1 MSRSTDVSGI
11 EKLSSFP
18 THDLRSIAF
27 DALPAHIAL
36 LDSRGIILEV
46 NEAWRRFAIDNGFR
60 GESLGVGDDYLAVC
74 ANSCGEG
81 REDAEDVAAG
91 IRDVLSGASGRFEME
106 YPCHTDGQRRWFRL
120 MVTPLPG
127 EPRSGA
133 VVMHVDVT
141 ARRLAEERLALL
153 SDAAARL
160 LLHERPRELLRDLFG
175 EISRQLDLEVYF
187 NFLVHPSGEHLVLD
201 SFAGIPEDVAA
212 SLERLD
218 FGQAVC
224 GRVALEQKGQV
235 VESVQGR
242 CDGMTSLIRSFG
254 IQAYFCHP
262 LIARDRLLGTLSFG
276 TRRRE
281 RFAPDELE
289 LMRTVGDQVAVA
301 LERVRLIDELT
312 ERGREAEQARAEAVA
327 ATQAKDEF
335 LAALSHELRTPLTP
349 VLLTAHALAAD
360 PRLPADL
367 KPELERMRRNIDF
380 EARLIDDLLDL
391 TRIARGKLEI
401 QPEVADVHGLLEH
414 VVAISGGAFADKGIR
429 PRLELSAEES
439 RVWGDPARLEQIF
452 WNLLSN
458 AAKFTDRG
466 GDVLIRTDNDAAG
479 NLAVRVI
486 DTGIG
491 IDPATLSQIFD
502 AFEQGGAQVT
512 RRFGGLG
519 LGLAISK
526 ALTGL
531 HGGLIEAESGGR
543 GRGAAFTVLLP
554 AVSGTPAGDPAGER
568 RLSGPARSR
577 HILLVE
583 DHADTAEAVAD
594 FLRSA
599 GHRVTLAG
607 SVREALSRAR
617 EAQERRG
624 DDAIDL
630 VVSDLGLPDGSG
642 LDIMPELK
650 ERYGL
655 PGIALSGY
663 GMEEDVRRS
672 REAGFEIHI
681 TKPVI
686 PQILSEAIE
695 RAGGDR
701 S

>member
-1 MSRSTDVSGI
+1 MSSIPGVQGSEELPFSQTDS
-11 EKLSSFP
+11 
-18 THDLRSIAF
+18 LRSVAL

-36 LDSRGIILEV
+36 LDSRGIILGV
-46 NEAWRRFAIDNGFR
+46 NEAWRRFALDNGFP
-60 GESLGVGDDYLAVC
+60 GESQGVGDDYLGVC
-74 ANSCGEG
+74 AKACAHGCE
-81 REDAEDVAAG
+81 EAEAVAAG
-91 IRDVLSGASGRFEME
+91 IRAVLSGAAERFEME
-106 YPCHTDGQRRWFRL
+106 YPCHAESQRRWFRL

-160 LLHERPRELLRDLFG
+160 LLHERPRELLRDLFD
-175 EISRQLDLEVYF
+175 EISSQLGLEVYF
-187 NFLVHPSGEHLVLD
+187 NFLVHPSGEYLVLD
-201 SFAGIPEDVAA
+201 SFAGIPEGSAL

-224 GRVALEQKGQV
+224 GRVARDQQGRV

-242 CDGMTSLIRSFG
+242 RDEMTSLIRSFG

-262 LIARDRLLGTLSFG
+262 LIARGRFLGTLSFG
-276 TRRRE
+276 TRRRA
-281 RFAPDELE
+281 RFEPDELE

-301 LERVRLIDELT
+301 LERSRLMAELT
-312 ERGREAEQARAEAVA
+312 RRSREAEEARAAAEAA
-327 ATQAKDEF
+327 NRTKDEF
-335 LAALSHELRTPLTP
+335 LATLSHELRTPLTP
-349 VLLTAHALAAD
+349 VLLTVHALQAD

-367 KPELERMRRNIDF
+367 RPELERMRRNIDL

-391 TRIARGKLEI
+391 TRIACGKLEI

-414 VVAISGGAFADKGIR
+414 VVAISGGGGADKGIR
-429 PRLELSAEES
+429 PRLELCAKES

-458 AAKFTDRG
+458 AVKFTDRG
-466 GDVLIRTDNDAAG
+466 GDILVRTDNDAAG
-479 NLAVRVI
+479 CLAVRVI
-486 DTGIG
+486 DTGVG
-491 IDPATLSQIFD
+491 IDPETLSRIFN

-531 HGGLIEAESGGR
+531 HGGSIEAESAGR
-543 GRGAAFTVLLP
+543 GRGATFTVRLP
-554 AVSGTPAGDPAGER
+554 TVSGPSASDLARES
-568 RLSGPARSR
+568 RLSGPSRSR

-594 FLRSA
+594 FLRGA
-599 GHRVTLAG
+599 GHRVTLAR

-617 EAQERRG
+617 EAQDGGGESP
-624 DDAIDL
+624 IDL

-672 REAGFEIHI
+672 REAGFELHI
-681 TKPVI
+681 TKPVA
-686 PQILSEAIE
+686 PQALSEAIA
-695 RAGGDR
+695 RVGGSR